1 MQTGISKGEALSLLQ
16 QAMFE
21 PLGLLVYASEP
32 QPFIQALYRAKRED
46 PSLIDLQ
53 IRQTHEGIA
62 ICHEPHPGLPQDDF
76 DAISPAG
83 NRDDNAPSCDQD
95 EDSSDDQTIY

>member
-1 MQTGISKGEALSLLQ
+1 MKTDISKEEALSLLQ

-32 QPFIQALYRAKRED
+32 QPFIQALYRAKRLD
-46 PSLIDLQ
+46 PSLSDLQ

-62 ICHEPHPGLPQDDF
+62 ICHEPYEGPPEEYDEGSEATDTDTETEESETDD
-76 DAISPAG
+76 
-83 NRDDNAPSCDQD
+83 PS
-95 EDSSDDQTIY
+95 IY